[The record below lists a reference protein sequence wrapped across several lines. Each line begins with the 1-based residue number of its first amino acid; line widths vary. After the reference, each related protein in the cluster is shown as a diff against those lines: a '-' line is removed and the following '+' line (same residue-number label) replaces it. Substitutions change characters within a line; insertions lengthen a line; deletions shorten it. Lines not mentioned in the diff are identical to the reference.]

1 MSEFQYAA
9 APSCRPV
16 SSTKMEHFSRLL
28 IVGCCSLCFPLT
40 HSNRLSH
47 VGPLT
52 SSNDSAL
59 NTSNTV
65 FIGGLVPLHE
75 EPSRGL
81 QQCGKIRRA
90 GFERAMAMV
99 YAVETINGK
108 EEILP
113 RIRLA
118 FDIHDTCIHP
128 NTALEESLSF
138 VSDRCVVDA
147 TAANVTD
154 RHFSG
159 VVGAALSSVSVPVA
173 SLLRLFSLPQISP
186 SSTAESLSDSDRFD
200 FFFRTVP
207 PDSGQVQV
215 MYNLVKLFNWTYVS
229 IIYTAD
235 LYGESGFKALQRV
248 FEEDSSSNICIA
260 NSIPL
265 SPTANNS
272 AFDEAVDKLMKNYRK
287 NATAVILFAHELT
300 AQGVTQAWQRRNSL
314 TSGDEITWI
323 VSDSAARRLKAKGML
338 GVHPTSRSSEDFNTW
353 FKQIGERNTAGSPWV
368 SEYLDSI
375 FGCVRYTNG
384 TSQGNCNHENVTV
397 GNAPIFTPSNFV
409 PSTID
414 AVYAFAYALH
424 NMTGEECNYTLCD
437 AILETSGKINGDL
450 LREYLRAVQ
459 FPGVSQDVVAFDE
472 NQDLKNGGY
481 DIVNLQPV
489 NDTNTM
495 LFKHKMVG
503 SWSNGILNLRVDDIW
518 WNTVNGQPPSSICSL
533 PCAFGYFEQSIPG
546 EAECCWTCEQC
557 GPRQASDGKTC
568 MTCPSGEKP
577 DQLRQSCKQLRLEV
591 LDWSHP
597 LAITLLIVSVLGAVI
612 TVSFVVIFVIFRK
625 TRVIK
630 ATSRELSAVILG
642 GIFLCYLLPLF
653 YIGTPHAVSC
663 AFRRYG
669 IGVCLSLCFGALLVK
684 LSRIHRIFN
693 QKKVTT
699 KLPHFIDWK
708 SQLVFTAIIVV
719 LQLLI
724 GTVWLIAE
732 HPGVTERIDN
742 TFIELR
748 CQANPYYGLSVSLAF
763 NFLLLI
769 GCIYLAIRTRKVP
782 ADYNETR
789 FIHITVFS
797 MCVIW
802 LAFLP
807 VYYSTT
813 SLQPVIY
820 ISSQIVAIFMTAT
833 CLVVFLIVPKLYL
846 LFVKKEREEYTTTQY
861 GHTAGSSLCAKQKCP
876 CACHAGK
883 MTVSASA
890 LYPTLYGMVVFL
902 KVVYIVFDTGL

>member
-1 MSEFQYAA
+1 M
-9 APSCRPV
+9 
-16 SSTKMEHFSRLL
+16 
-28 IVGCCSLCFPLT
+28 
-40 HSNRLSH
+40 
-47 VGPLT
+47 
-52 SSNDSAL
+52 
-59 NTSNTV
+59 
-65 FIGGLVPLHE
+65 
-75 EPSRGL
+75 
-81 QQCGKIRRA
+81 
-90 GFERAMAMV
+90 
-99 YAVETINGK
+99 TINK
-108 EEILP
+108 NEEILP
-113 RIRLA
+113 RIRFG
-118 FDIHDTCIHP
+118 FDIHDTCSHA

-138 VSDRCVVDA
+138 LSEECEGDA
-147 TAANVTD
+147 TSANRTE
-154 RHFSG
+154 RCFSG
-159 VVGAALSSVSVPVA
+159 VVGATLSSVSAPVA
-173 SLLRLFSLPQISP
+173 SLLRLFKLPQISP
-186 SSTAESLSDSDRFD
+186 SSTAKSLSNKEQFD

-248 FEEDSSSNICIA
+248 FEDDSSSNICIA

-272 AFDEAVDKLMKNYRK
+272 AYDEAVDQLMKNYRK
-287 NATAVILFAHELT
+287 NATAVILFAQEQT

-314 TSGDEITWI
+314 TSEHEITWI
-323 VSDSAARRLKAKGML
+323 ASDGAARSLPWARRML
-338 GVHPTSRSSEDFNTW
+338 GVYPKSQRSEEFVAW
-353 FKQIGERNTAGSPWV
+353 IKQISGNNTAGSPWIY
-368 SEYLDSI
+368 EYLDSL
-375 FGCVRYTNG
+375 FKCVRYNNRS
-384 TSQGNCNHENVTV
+384 SQGDCNHENATIGDIPNYEPDV
-397 GNAPIFTPSNFV
+397 FV
-409 PSTID
+409 YPTID
-414 AVYAFAYALH
+414 AVYAYAYALH
-424 NMTGEECNYTLCD
+424 NMSAEECNYTLCD
-437 AILETSGKINGDL
+437 AILVASSGKIKGDL
-450 LREYLRAVQ
+450 FRKYLRNVQ
-459 FPGVSQDVVAFDE
+459 FPGISQDLVAFDA
-472 NQDLKNGGY
+472 NQDLKSGGY
-481 DIVNLQPV
+481 NIVNLQPV
-489 NDTNTM
+489 TVNDSDTS
-495 LFKHKMVG
+495 FDYKEVG
-503 SWSNGILNLRVDDIW
+503 YWSNGKLNLTVDNIW
-518 WNTVNGQPPSSICSL
+518 WNTDDGQPPSSTCSL

-546 EAECCWTCEQC
+546 EAQCCWTCEQC
-557 GPRQASDGKTC
+557 GPEQASDGKTC
-568 MTCPSGEKP
+568 MTCPPGEKP
-577 DQLRQSCKQLRLEV
+577 DQLRQSCKRLRLEV

-597 LAITLLIVSVLGAVI
+597 LAIILLIVSLLGAVI
-612 TVSFVVIFVIFRK
+612 TVAFMVIFAIFRK

-642 GIFLCYLLPLF
+642 GIFLCYLLPLI

-669 IGVCLSLCFGALLVK
+669 IGVCLSLCFGAILVK

-693 QKKVTT
+693 QKKLTT

-732 HPGVTERIDN
+732 HPGVIERIDN

-748 CQANPYYGLSVSLAF
+748 CQANPYYGLSVSLAY

-769 GCIYLAIRTRKVP
+769 GCVYLAIRTRKVP

-789 FIHITVFS
+789 FVHITVFS

-846 LFVKKEREEYTTTQY
+846 LFVKKEKEEYTTTQY
-861 GHTAGSSLCAKQKCP
+861 VSNTVGSSLCTKQNCP
-876 CACHAGK
+876 CACHAGRI
-883 MTVSASA
+883 TGRDELASPVHA
-890 LYPTLYGMVVFL
+890 TFSCSFNINIIHG
-902 KVVYIVFDTGL
+902 

>member
-1 MSEFQYAA
+1 MAFLW
-9 APSCRPV
+9 
-16 SSTKMEHFSRLL
+16 LL
-28 IVGCCSLCFPLT
+28 FILCFPLGYA
-40 HSNRLSH
+40 NRVSH

-52 SSNDSAL
+52 GPNSVAVNASSV
-59 NTSNTV
+59 V
-65 FIGGLVPLHE
+65 FLGGLLPVHLAPE
-75 EPSRGL
+75 
-81 QQCGKIRRA
+81 CKIFNL
-90 GFERAMAMV
+90 GFEMAMGMV
-99 YAVETINGK
+99 YAVETINQN

-113 RIRLA
+113 QIRLG
-118 FDIHDTCIHP
+118 FDIHDTCALS

-138 VSDRCVVDA
+138 LSEQCDVDT
-147 TAANVTD
+147 TAANVTS
-154 RHFSG
+154 RYFSG

-173 SLLRLFSLPQISP
+173 SLLRLFKLPQISP
-186 SSTAESLSDSDRFD
+186 SSTAESLSNKEQFD

-229 IIYTAD
+229 IIYTD
-235 LYGESGFKALQRV
+235 DVYGESGFKGLQRV
-248 FEEDSSSNICIA
+248 FEASKDNSSNICIA

-265 SPTANNS
+265 SLAANSTAYK
-272 AFDEAVDKLMKNYRK
+272 DAVYKLMKNYRK
-287 NATAVILFAHELT
+287 NATAVILFAQEQT
-300 AQGVTQAWQRRNSL
+300 AQGVLEAWQNRN
-314 TSGDEITWI
+314 TSEDEITWI
-323 VSDSAARRLKAKGML
+323 VSDGAARTLGAKGML
-338 GVHPTSRSSEDFNTW
+338 GVYPTSRTGEEFNAW
-353 FKQIGERNTAGSPWV
+353 IKQISESNTAGSPWV
-368 SEYLDSI
+368 TEYLDSL
-375 FGCVRYTNG
+375 FDCTRYTNG
-384 TSQGNCNHENVTV
+384 TLQGNCDHENVTV
-397 GNAPIFTPSNFV
+397 GDFTNYEPSFYAPT
-409 PSTID
+409 TID

-424 NMTGEECNYTLCD
+424 NMSAEECNDTLCD
-437 AILETSGKINGDL
+437 AILVASSGKIKGDL
-450 LREYLRAVQ
+450 FRKYLRNVQ
-459 FPGVSQDVVAFDE
+459 FSGVSQDLVSFDA
-472 NQDLKNGGY
+472 NQDLKSGGY
-481 DIVNLQPV
+481 IIVNLQPNTV
-489 NDTNTM
+489 NDSDTS
-495 LFKHKMVG
+495 FDYEEVG
-503 SWSNGILNLRVDDIW
+503 YWSNGKLSLRANDIW
-518 WNTVNGQPPSSICSL
+518 WNTVDGQPPSSTCSE
-533 PCAFGYFEQSIPG
+533 PCAFGYFEKSILG
-546 EAECCWTCEQC
+546 EAQCCWTCEQC
-557 GPRQASDGKTC
+557 GPEQASDGKTC
-568 MTCPSGEKP
+568 MSCPPGEKP
-577 DQLRQSCKQLRLEV
+577 DQLRQSCKRLRLEV

-597 LAITLLIVSVLGAVI
+597 LAIVLLIVSLLGAVI
-612 TVSFVVIFVIFRK
+612 TVVFMVIFAIFRK

-642 GIFLCYLLPLF
+642 GILLCYLLPLI

-663 AFRRYG
+663 ALRRYG
-669 IGVCLSLCFGALLVK
+669 IGVCLSLCFGAILVK

-693 QKKVTT
+693 QKKLTT

-748 CQANPYYGLSVSLAF
+748 CQANPYYGLSVSLAY

-797 MCVIW
+797 ACVIW

-813 SLQPVIY
+813 LLQPVIY

-846 LFVKKEREEYTTTQY
+846 LFVKKEKEEYTTTQY
-861 GHTAGSSLCAKQKCP
+861 VSNTVGASLCTKQNCP
-876 CACHAGK
+876 CTCHAGRI
-883 MTVSASA
+883 TGRAVLASPVHA
-890 LYPTLYGMVVFL
+890 TFSCSFHINILHG
-902 KVVYIVFDTGL
+902 

>member
-1 MSEFQYAA
+1 MSESQCAG

-16 SSTKMEHFSRLL
+16 SSTKMEYFSRLL
-28 IVGCCSLCFPLT
+28 IVGCCSLCFPLAY
-40 HSNRLSH
+40 SNRPSH

-65 FIGGLVPLHE
+65 FIGGLVPLHQ
-75 EPSRGL
+75 EPSGGL
-81 QQCGKIRRA
+81 QQCGKIIRA
-90 GFERAMAMV
+90 GFERAMAMI

-138 VSDRCVVDA
+138 LSEQCEVDT
-147 TAANVTD
+147 TAANVSG
-154 RHFSG
+154 RYFSG

-173 SLLRLFSLPQISP
+173 SLLRLFKLPQISP
-186 SSTAESLSDSDRFD
+186 SSTAESLSNKERFD

-248 FEEDSSSNICIA
+248 FEDKSSNICIA

-287 NATAVILFAHELT
+287 NATAVILFAHTRT
-300 AQGVTQAWQRRNSL
+300 AQGVTQAWQQRNSL

-338 GVHPTSRSSEDFNTW
+338 GVHPTSRSSEEFNTW

-384 TSQGNCNHENVTV
+384 TSQGDCNHENVTV
-397 GNAPIFTPSNFV
+397 GNAPIFAPSIFV

-437 AILETSGKINGDL
+437 AILETSSGKIKGEL
-450 LREYLRAVQ
+450 FREYLRAVQ

-472 NQDLKNGGY
+472 NQDLKDGGY

-489 NDTNTM
+489 NDSDTM
-495 LFKHKMVG
+495 LFKHKLVG
-503 SWSNGILNLRVDDIW
+503 SWSNGKLNLRVDDIL
-518 WNTVNGQPPSSICSL
+518 WNTVDGQPPSSICSL

-546 EAECCWTCEQC
+546 ETQCCWTCEQC
-557 GPRQASDGKTC
+557 GPEQASDGKTC
-568 MTCPSGEKP
+568 MTCPPGEKP

-597 LAITLLIVSVLGAVI
+597 LAIILLIVSLLGAVI
-612 TVSFVVIFVIFRK
+612 TVAFMVVFVIFRK

-642 GIFLCYLLPLF
+642 GIFLCYLLPLI

-669 IGVCLSLCFGALLVK
+669 IGICLSLCFGALLVK

-693 QKKVTT
+693 QKKLTT

-748 CQANPYYGLSVSLAF
+748 CQANPYYGLSVSLAY
-763 NFLLLI
+763 NFLILI

-813 SLQPVIY
+813 LLHPVIY

-846 LFVKKEREEYTTTQY
+846 LFVKKEKEEYTTTQY
-861 GHTAGSSLCAKQKCP
+861 VSNTVGSSLCTKQNCP

-883 MTVSASA
+883 IHGRDELASPVHA
-890 LYPTLYGMVVFL
+890 TFY
-902 KVVYIVFDTGL
+902 KIIHGLDIG

>member
-1 MSEFQYAA
+1 MDYLW
-9 APSCRPV
+9 
-16 SSTKMEHFSRLL
+16 LL
-28 IVGCCSLCFPLT
+28 ISLCLT
-40 HSNRLSH
+40 LAYSNRISH

-52 SSNDSAL
+52 GSDASAV

-65 FIGGLVPLHE
+65 FIGGLFPLHFRGK
-75 EPSRGL
+75 SSGGL
-81 QQCGKIRRA
+81 QRCGSIKQV

-99 YAVETINGK
+99 YAVESINRN
-108 EEILP
+108 EDTLP

-118 FDIHDTCIHP
+118 FEIHDSCDQT

-138 VSDRCVVDA
+138 VSEQCESDE
-147 TAANVTD
+147 TAANETD
-154 RHFSG
+154 RYVSG
-159 VVGAALSSVSVPVA
+159 VVGAALSSVSVPLA
-173 SLLRLFSLPQISP
+173 SFLRLFKLPQISP
-186 SSTAESLSDSDRFD
+186 SATAVSLSNKDQFD

-207 PDSGQVQV
+207 SDSGQVQV
-215 MYNLVKLFNWTYVS
+215 IYNLVKLFNWTYVS
-229 IIYTAD
+229 IIYTDD
-235 LYGESGFKALQRV
+235 LYGESGFRELQRV
-248 FEEDSSSNICIA
+248 FEEDSICIA

-265 SPTANNS
+265 VPRANNS
-272 AFDEAVDKLMKNYRK
+272 AYEDAVDKLMMNYRK
-287 NATAVILFAHELT
+287 NATAVILFAHGST
-300 AQGVTQAWQRRNSL
+300 AYGVTQAWQRKYSL
-314 TSGDEITWI
+314 ISEDEITWI
-323 VSDSAARRLKAKGML
+323 VSDGAARLIIDAKRML
-338 GVHPTSRSSEDFNTW
+338 GVYPTSRSSEKFNAW
-353 FKQIGERNTAGSPWV
+353 IKQISENNTAGSPWV

-375 FGCVRYTNG
+375 FRCVRYTNG
-384 TSQGNCNHENVTV
+384 TSKGNCNHENATV
-397 GNAPIFTPSNFV
+397 GDVPNYEPSIYA

-424 NMTGEECNYTLCD
+424 NMTAEECNYTLCD
-437 AILETSGKINGDL
+437 VILETSSGKIKGDL
-450 LREYLRAVQ
+450 FREYLRAVH

-472 NQDLKNGGY
+472 NQDLKDGEY
-481 DIVNLQPV
+481 AIVNQQPV
-489 NDTNTM
+489 NDSGIM
-495 LFKHKMVG
+495 VLKHKLVG
-503 SWSNGILNLRVDDIW
+503 NWSNGKLNLRVDDIW
-518 WNTVNGQPPSSICSL
+518 WNTVDGQPPSSTCSL
-533 PCAFGYFEQSIPG
+533 PCAFGYFEKSIPG
-546 EAECCWTCEQC
+546 EAQCCWTCEQC
-557 GPRQASDGKTC
+557 GPEQASDRKTC
-568 MTCPSGEKP
+568 MTCPLGEKP
-577 DQLRQSCKQLRLEV
+577 DQLRQSCKRLQLET

-597 LAITLLIVSVLGAVI
+597 LAIILLIVSLLGAII
-612 TVSFVVIFVIFRK
+612 TVAFMITFAFFRK
-625 TRVIK
+625 NPVIK

-642 GIFLCYLLPLF
+642 GIFLCYLLPLI

-693 QKKVTT
+693 QKKLTA

-708 SQLVFTAIIVV
+708 SQLVFTAIIVL

-748 CQANPYYGLSVSLAF
+748 CQANPFYGLSVSLAY

-782 ADYNETR
+782 ANFNETR

-813 SLQPVIY
+813 SLHPVIY

-846 LFVKKEREEYTTTQY
+846 LFVKKEREEHTSTQY
-861 GHTAGSSLCAKQKCP
+861 GNTAESSLCTKQNCP

-883 MTVSASA
+883 ITGRDELASPVHA
-890 LYPTLYGMVVFL
+890 TFYTMLAF
-902 KVVYIVFDTGL
+902 